1 VAAAAAVVTAAAA
14 AYSSAASTMGQ
25 KHADQVAIVQ
35 LNPVYFSPKL
45 RQAQLQL
52 LDGLVACQVLHSIS
66 CLTLCKQSNAPHGML
81 MSANDLCMDCC

>member
-1 VAAAAAVVTAAAA
+1 MAAAFVTAA
-14 AYSSAASTMGQ
+14 AYSSTASTMGR
-25 KHADQVAIVQ
+25 KRADEVAIIQVH
-35 LNPVYFSPKL
+35 PVYFSPKL

-81 MSANDLCMDCC
+81 MSANNLCIDFC